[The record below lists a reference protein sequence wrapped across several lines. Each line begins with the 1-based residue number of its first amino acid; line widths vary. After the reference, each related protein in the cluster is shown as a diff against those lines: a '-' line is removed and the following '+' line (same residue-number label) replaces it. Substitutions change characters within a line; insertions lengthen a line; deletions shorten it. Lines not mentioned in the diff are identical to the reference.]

1 MGGEE
6 KGNKIGILSENNFAS
21 NPPNL
26 KLDEKLLT
34 DGLQP
39 SKVDTESIGI
49 IGTETDLNV

>member
-1 MGGEE
+1 VGGEE